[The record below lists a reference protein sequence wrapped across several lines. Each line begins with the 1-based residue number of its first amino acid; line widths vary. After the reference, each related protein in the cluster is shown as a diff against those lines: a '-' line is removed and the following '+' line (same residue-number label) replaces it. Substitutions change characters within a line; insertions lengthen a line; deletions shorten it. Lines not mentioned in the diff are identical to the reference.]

1 MVSSSADQTL
11 AVQVV
16 DSMERMSGRHPGC
29 RRSSARGAVF
39 RATFTPT
46 GAAAALTTA
55 AHLQT
60 RPVTATVR
68 FSNSEGDPHTPDT
81 APVTRGM
88 ATRFHLQDGSDTD
101 LVALSVPRFV
111 ASTPREFLELTEA
124 LRPDPGTRRPEP
136 ARVHAFVH
144 AHPHLAE
151 AVAQQPPVPASY
163 ACTAYWAVHAFIWVD
178 AAGAGQPVRYRWEPE
193 AGRTDLTAAQAAT
206 RTAHYLT
213 DELHQRLERAP
224 VAFDLRIQLAGPD
237 DPTHDPS
244 TVWPDHRE
252 EITAGRLEVTAP
264 ADGQD
269 LRDTQAFDPTRVT
282 SGIQISDDP
291 VLAFRAHAYAESHLR
306 RSHER
311 QSR

>member
-1 MVSSSADQTL
+1 MSSSSADQTL
-11 AVQVV
+11 AVRVV
-16 DSMERMSGRHPGC
+16 DSMERMSGRHPGY
-29 RRSSARGAVF
+29 RRSSARGAGF
-39 RATFTPT
+39 RATFTPS

-60 RPVTATVR
+60 RPVPATVR

-88 ATRFHLQDGSDTD
+88 AVRFHLHDGGDTD

-124 LRPDPGTRRPEP
+124 LRRDPVTHQPDL
-136 ARVHAFVH
+136 ARVHVFVG

-151 AVAQQPPVPASY
+151 AVAQQPPIPVSY
-163 ACTAYWAVHAFIWVD
+163 ATAAYWAIHAFIWVD
-178 AAGAGQPVRYRWEPE
+178 ADGTRRPVRYRWEPA
-193 AGRTDLTAAQAAT
+193 AGRAELAAADAAT

-213 DELHQRLERAP
+213 DELHRRLEHAP
-224 VAFDLRIQLAGPD
+224 VAFDLRIQLAEPD

-244 TVWPDHRE
+244 TVWPDHRKE
-252 EITAGRLEVTAP
+252 FTAGRLEISAP
-264 ADGQD
+264 ADDQD
-269 LRDTQAFDPTRVT
+269 PWNTQAFNPTRVT
-282 SGIQISDDP
+282 TGIQLSDDP

-306 RSHER
+306 RSHN
-311 QSR
+311 Q